1 MQKSVRLLWRVFFIG
16 AGVFILL
23 LLMANFGVFGKM
35 PSLEE
40 LENPSASLASEV
52 IASDGTLM
60 GKYYLEDRTNVAYK
74 DISKNVVNALIA
86 AEDERF
92 YTHSGIDSRGLARA
106 VIKLGSQGGGS
117 TITQQ
122 LAKMLFTKSSSFAPI
137 RVLQKLK
144 EWIIAIKLERNF
156 TKDEIIALYL
166 NTAEYSDNVFG
177 IRNASKTF
185 FQKEPSLVTVEEAAL
200 LVGMVN
206 APYAYNPRLFPRRAM
221 EKRNA
226 VLNDLTRNNFINE
239 NEASQLKSIPI
250 QLNYKKLNESSGLAP
265 YFRDVL
271 RDYMKRWCKEHKK
284 ANGDPY
290 NLYLDGL
297 KIYTTVNPRMQL
309 YAEEAVAKHMSSLQ
323 KNYWTLPW
331 IKDNSIWK
339 GHEKILEKAMRE
351 SDRWKSME
359 AAGMDEEEMIK
370 IFHTKTK
377 MKVFAWN
384 AKRETDTI
392 MSPWD
397 SIRYHKM
404 IIQTGF
410 MVMDPFTGEVKA
422 WVGGVNFKTF
432 KYDHVNFNTKR
443 QVGSTFKPILYAYA
457 VENGFTPETPLP
469 SGPINLGGKII
480 TGSGGPM
487 AYCLAYS
494 KNPGAAYLMNQFG
507 VKSVIN
513 FAQNAGIRS
522 EIPPFP
528 SIALGSADISV
539 IEMIQSYTMFP
550 TNGMSTEPIF
560 IARIEDRNG
569 NLLQSF
575 APQQKMVMSEA
586 GAYTMVK
593 MMQGV
598 VDFGTGKRLR
608 GMGITSEIA
617 GKTGTTNNNTDTWFI
632 GYSPQLLAGGWVGCD
647 DPFLKMVGEGNRT
660 ALPIWGYFF
669 DRVLNDKAL
678 GISKEAKFVQPESMK
693 VETFLDYEDFANK
706 YRNEPDAENTDAGN
720 GTSADYDDPV
730 LVPETNVGPESQLS
744 DLEQKVIQ
752 EAKTETK
759 PDTKK
764 PADDKKPLA
773 DKDKKPSPANKTD
786 DKKKADTK
794 PKAGGK

>member
-226 VLNDLTRNNFINE
+226 VLNDLARNNFINE

-575 APQQKMVMSEA
+575 APQQKVVMSEA

-786 DKKKADTK
+786 DKKKAETK